1 MKKYSILLL
10 FLSAYTFG
18 QNTYVDP
25 TTTLA
30 LKNYADT
37 IEKGQEETNE
47 QQKKL
52 RQAQM
57 WVGTQMAK
65 ANEIQNKI
73 LKGLTEV
80 SGTLQN
86 GIQVKEIFRHLDD
99 CRKYSAHIG
108 KLVKTHPQYSIFGV
122 KAAELA
128 GKQIIK
134 IGTDVSDLLRAGD
147 TNMMTA
153 GDRYKLLSGI
163 EQNVKML
170 KVWLFNIIN
179 RIEMAERVGFWK
191 AINPFQSYI
200 NTDVQ
205 IVKGIMRRYKNN
217 F

>member
-1 MKKYSILLL
+1 MKKYSFYFL
-10 FLSAYTFG
+10 FIGGIISA

-37 IEKGQEETNE
+37 IEKGQDETNE

-52 RQAQM
+52 RQAQL

-86 GIQVKEIFRHLDD
+86 GIQVKEIIQHLDD
-99 CRKYSAHIG
+99 CRKYSLELG
-108 KLVKTHPQYSIFGV
+108 KLVRTHPQYAIFGK
-122 KAAELA
+122 KATELA
-128 GKQIIK
+128 GKQILK
-134 IGTDVSDLLRAGD
+134 IGTDVSDLLKSGE

-153 GDRYKLLSGI
+153 GDRYKLLFGI
-163 EQNVKML
+163 EQNVRML
-170 KVWLFNIIN
+170 KVWLLNIIN
-179 RIEMAERVGFWK
+179 RIETAQRLGFWK
-191 AINPFQSYI
+191 AINPFQGYI
-200 NTDVQ
+200 NTDKE
-205 IVKGIMRRYKNN
+205 IVRDVMRRYKNN